1 MPDKSIVFGWN
12 NRQNKDKGISL
23 YPISFYGTD
32 DKEKHK
38 TREKWVHFVKLKH
51 AHWKPKKYSAVC
63 SKHILDEDY
72 PVNVF

>member
-1 MPDKSIVFGWN
+1 LFGTVFALIARKKMPDKSIVFGCN

-38 TREKWVHFVKLKH
+38 TR
-51 AHWKPKKYSAVC
+51 KK
-63 SKHILDEDY
+63 
-72 PVNVF
+72 